1 VKVSIVTPSFNQVD
15 FLRQTMRSILDQQGE
30 FDLQWIVADGGSTD
44 GSVEL
49 LAECDD
55 DRLTFSSEPDDGQS
69 DAINKALDR
78 ATGDVI
84 GWLNSDDL
92 YCDGTLAAVVDAF
105 AAHSDAGWLVGRCDI
120 VDGAGNEIR
129 PFVTRYKN
137 RALDRYSYT
146 RLLRENFISQ
156 PAVFWRRKFGE
167 QAGRLDKSLKWT
179 MDYDLWLRMG
189 RMSDP
194 LIVDRT
200 LSQFRLYQ
208 TSKTG
213 RLDRRQ
219 YDEEYAVA
227 CRYMAGRTWTR
238 WMHKLSVERTVWAY
252 RAMRLLG
259 R

>member
-1 VKVSIVTPSFNQVD
+1 MKISIVTPSFNQVD
-15 FLRQTMRSILDQQGE
+15 FLRQTMRSILDQPGE

-49 LAECDD
+49 LQGCDD
-55 DRLTFSSEPDDGQS
+55 DRLTFFSESDEGQS

-78 ATGDVI
+78 ADGDII

-105 AAHSDAGWLVGRCDI
+105 AAHPNNGWLVGRCDI
-120 VDGAGNEIR
+120 IDGEGNEIR

-137 RALDRYSYT
+137 RALDRYSYR
-146 RLLRENFISQ
+146 RLLKENFISQ
-156 PAVFWRRKFGE
+156 PAVFWRREFGE

-189 RMSDP
+189 RMGDP

-219 YDEEYAVA
+219 YDEEYTVA
-227 CRYMAGRTWTR
+227 CRYMAGRTWTK
-238 WMHKLSVERTVWAY
+238 WMHKLAVERTVWAY
-252 RAMRLLG
+252 RLMRLLG